1 MNWGHYTELHPSEL
15 DAIRIAS
22 PIAYLPWGALEWHG
36 PHLPFGVDGLIAQAI
51 AERVIERT
59 GGVLLPTTWWP
70 VTALPHPDSLSIK
83 SETMLS
89 LWNDIFEGLAHA
101 GWHIVVVISGNYS
114 HGHELILMDA
124 AEEAITQHG
133 LLVLALPPMVLID
146 ESMLDHAALWETS
159 LMLALHPDMV
169 NVDALGQGSIT
180 PASSSIMGIDP
191 RGTASASM
199 GRQAVKMA
207 VELITKAIQQLL
219 SDSKPSASLHALYER
234 HRASH
239 RTYLERY
246 GRSSLEQANKAWWR
260 EVCQRA
266 KPPKK
271 ADQPVKGRRPITPSD
286 D

>member
-1 MNWGHYTELHPSEL
+1 MNWGRYTELHPNEL
-15 DAIRIAS
+15 DAIRVAT

-36 PHLPFGVDGLIAQAI
+36 PHLPLGVDGLIAEAI

-70 VTALPHPDSLSIK
+70 VAALPHPDSLSVK
-83 SETMLS
+83 SETMLA

-101 GWHIVVVISGNYS
+101 GWHIVVIISGNYS

-124 AEEAITQHG
+124 AEEAITQYG

-159 LMLALHPDMV
+159 LMLALYPDMV
-169 NVDALGQGSIT
+169 HMHALGNGPIT
-180 PASSSIMGIDP
+180 PASSSVMGIDP
-191 RGTASASM
+191 RGTATASM

-207 VELITKAIQQLL
+207 VELITKAVQHLL
-219 SDSKPSASLHALYER
+219 ADGKPASLYLLYER

-239 RTYLERY
+239 RTYIERY
-246 GRSSLEQANKAWWR
+246 GHGSLEQANKAWWR

-271 ADQPVKGRRPITPSD
+271 ADQPVKSCRPLAESD
-286 D
+286 E